1 MIDEARTKVM
11 NFIETNFSKMSTIT
25 SIWELLCRIKKDEC
39 ENSILMPMVNHHFL
53 NRNNLDFKNLK
64 SFLIQELE
72 KPKPNLPVPFHLMI
86 FQLADSSDDDNDT
99 APLVS
104 VDPDFTYD
112 EKKATVRLSSSFDS
126 NPNDDITTLEE
137 YHQVPKQNEHIYG
150 VMDGLHRI
158 YILHE
163 LLETNFDKYCK
174 IFKSILCNIVIYYKE
189 PETAVS
195 MKKAL
200 NYAKEYSAI
209 LADDL
214 TKSVGHTLS
223 DGMQECL
230 TYIIAEDVDGTYK
243 PLTFRFCH
251 YHNQDM
257 LTLC

>member
-1 MIDEARTKVM
+1 MIDQARTKVM
-11 NFIETNFSKMSTIT
+11 SFIETNFSKMSTIT
-25 SIWELLCRIKKDEC
+25 SIWELLCRIKKHED

-64 SFLIQELE
+64 TFLIQELE

-86 FQLADSSDDDNDT
+86 FELLDDSSDDDTDT

-112 EKKATVRLSSSFDS
+112 EKEAMVRLSSSFDS
-126 NPNDDITTLEE
+126 NPNADIKTLEE
-137 YHQVPKQNEHIYG
+137 YNQVPKKNEHLYG

-174 IFKSILCNIVIYYKE
+174 IFQSMLCNVVIYYKE
-189 PETAVS
+189 PGRAVS
-195 MKKAL
+195 MKKTL

-243 PLTFRFCH
+243 LLT
-251 YHNQDM
+251 
-257 LTLC
+257 